1 MGKTEANKII
11 KQLENYQ
18 GRVTQTPQA
27 ALRAL
32 RNAGLVTKS
41 GNPTKAYRPASS
53 SKSKG

>member
-11 KQLENYQ
+11 KQLESYQ
-18 GRVTQTPQA
+18 GRVTQTPKA

-32 RNAGLVTKS
+32 QNAGLVTKR
-41 GNPTKAYRPASS
+41 GNPTQAYKPTSR